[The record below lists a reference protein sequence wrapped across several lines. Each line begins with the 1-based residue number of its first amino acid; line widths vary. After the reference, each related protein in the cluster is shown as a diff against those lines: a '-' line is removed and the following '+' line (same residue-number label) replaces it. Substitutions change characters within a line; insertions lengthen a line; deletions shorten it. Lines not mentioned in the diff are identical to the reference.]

1 MPGLPPR
8 QWEGRHICKKREA
21 LSHYW
26 KDNDK
31 ESVYI
36 KWCEPFQLL
45 ENSYSFIIEDLKPA
59 YEVLLYLALHSHIYD
74 VFHTFKSSS
83 LCLKD
88 LFRSERVLMR
98 MWFMPNW
105 YTMSSVLTKP
115 LCGVA
120 SGYRTTRIVNPM
132 PKPYCRHQP
141 FLHDPSPSELIYISL
156 TPSLCLFSLLFSI
169 HWLYNMLP

>member
-1 MPGLPPR
+1 MKKKKKKGLVT
-8 QWEGRHICKKREA
+8 
-21 LSHYW
+21 LLL
-26 KDNDK
+26 
-31 ESVYI
+31 
-36 KWCEPFQLL
+36 KWCEPLQLL
-45 ENSYSFIIEDLKPA
+45 ENSYSCIIEDPKPDQ
-59 YEVLLYLALHSHIYD
+59 EVLLHLALHSHIHE
-74 VFHTFKSSS
+74 VFHTFKSTS

-120 SGYRTTRIVNPM
+120 SGYRTTRRVNPR

-141 FLHDPSPSELIYISL
+141 FLHDASPSELIYISL
-156 TPSLCLFSLLFSI
+156 TPSLCLFSILLSFQ
-169 HWLYNMLP
+169 